1 MLEIYF
7 IEKKKIKK
15 IYSFLISLAEQCY
28 FNEYVY
34 EISVRENM
42 LIKKLKKKF
51 LNDSKFCELSFLILT
66 LYQEPINIKML
77 SEKLKNYKS
86 DSFEFNEF
94 LVFTYKNQITEN
106 KIKNELSNG
115 KIKDKCSKLIKS
127 QYEENPYPRWRY
139 TSFPINQSF
148 HSFIK
153 SKHLSIDNYPKKNKY
168 EILIA
173 GCGTGHQVVQYS
185 GIINSNICA
194 IDLSASSL
202 SFAKRTA
209 YELEIKNVNFFNM
222 DILDINLLN
231 KKFDFIICSGCLHHM
246 QTPEEGLRSLLNVL
260 NDDGLLYIG
269 LYSKIARIEIH
280 WVRQYIKKHL
290 IEVSESNMIKLRKK
304 MLKSSNINFK
314 EITRSID
321 FFSFSRFR
329 DLVFNFQE
337 HNFDIFELKNIFK
350 KYKLTFLGFDRV
362 NNAIM
367 ERFKKR
373 FPYENSEY
381 DLNCWNEF
389 EKDNPKTFA
398 SMYNIWLKNN

>member
-1 MLEIYF
+1 M
-7 IEKKKIKK
+7 
-15 IYSFLISLAEQCY
+15 
-28 FNEYVY
+28 
-34 EISVRENM
+34 RENI
-42 LIKKLKKKF
+42 LIKKLKKKI
-51 LNDSKFCELSFLILT
+51 LNDSEFCELSFLILT
-66 LYQEPINIKML
+66 LYQEPINIKIINK
-77 SEKLKNYKS
+77 KLKNYKS

-148 HSFIK
+148 QNFIK
-153 SKHLSIDNYPKKNKY
+153 SKHLLIDNQPKKNNY

-209 YELEIKNVNFFNM
+209 YELEIKNVNFLNM
-222 DILDINLLN
+222 DILDINVLN

-246 QTPEEGLRSLLNVL
+246 QKPEEGLRSLLNVL
-260 NDDGLLYIG
+260 NNDGFLYIG

-304 MLKSSNINFK
+304 
-314 EITRSID
+314 
-321 FFSFSRFR
+321 
-329 DLVFNFQE
+329 
-337 HNFDIFELKNIFK
+337 
-350 KYKLTFLGFDRV
+350 
-362 NNAIM
+362 
-367 ERFKKR
+367 
-373 FPYENSEY
+373 
-381 DLNCWNEF
+381 C
-389 EKDNPKTFA
+389 
-398 SMYNIWLKNN
+398 